1 VEAVAVPSLALGYA
15 AAICLIFQRRPRLL
29 RSFGP
34 MGRMALSNYLL
45 HSICGV
51 AVFYGIGLGLWGR
64 ASVGVLIAAATAVVA
79 VQMAVSRWWLSRAA
93 FGPAEWL
100 WRMMTYGR
108 RVPLMR

>member
-1 VEAVAVPSLALGYA
+1 
-15 AAICLIFQRRPRLL
+15 
-29 RSFGP
+29 
-34 MGRMALSNYLL
+34 
-45 HSICGV
+45 
-51 AVFYGIGLGLWGR
+51 
-64 ASVGVLIAAATAVVA
+64 VGVLIAAATVIVA